1 MDIVQNY
8 YLEYSILT
16 SFKRIKRNKYGNDS
30 QIIIIIIII
39 IIAIIIIIMIVII
52 IIIMTVIITLL

>member
-39 IIAIIIIIMIVII
+39 AIIIIIMIVII